1 MSKKEANN
9 NVEKFIDVDK
19 VIDLYNAANPKL
31 KPMTRKELAK
41 DLGCNP
47 QIFSDWRTGRQ
58 KMPKLVIRLLRLMEL
73 GGCDLKEF
81 IVEKDV

>member
-1 MSKKEANN
+1 MSESNTKSINKI
-9 NVEKFIDVDK
+9 IDVDK
-19 VIDLYNAANPKL
+19 VIEFYNEKNPTL

-47 QIFSDWRTGRQ
+47 QIFSDWKTGRQ
-58 KMPKLVIRLLRLMEL
+58 KMPKLVIRLLRMMEL
-73 GGCDLKEF
+73 GECELSEF